1 MFKYFKVIQF
11 ITMENVQI
19 IPDLTPSAL
28 KVFEFIRSRKISRL
42 NEIMEFTGLSKR
54 SVLYSIEL
62 LKSMGFVETQI
73 CMTDTRRRFYCFRS
87 VK

>member
-1 MFKYFKVIQF
+1 
-11 ITMENVQI
+11 MENVDL
-19 IPDLTPSAL
+19 IPELTHSAL
-28 KVFEFIRSRKISRL
+28 KVFEFIRSRKIARL

-54 SVLYSIEL
+54 SVLYSIEM
-62 LKSMGFVETQI
+62 LKGMGFVEAQI

>member
-28 KVFEFIRSRKISRL
+28 KVFEFIK
-42 NEIMEFTGLSKR
+42 
-54 SVLYSIEL
+54 
-62 LKSMGFVETQI
+62 
-73 CMTDTRRRFYCFRS
+73 
-87 VK
+87 VKKNIKAE